1 MRKAALLDLLFEN
14 MEGLVEAAMVGGCP
28 GHSNHEI
35 AELRVFGLMRKKV
48 SRVATLDFKSK
59 LSYSGS

>member
-1 MRKAALLDLLFEN
+1 
-14 MEGLVEAAMVGGCP
+14 MVGGCS

-35 AELRVFGLMRKKV
+35 VELRVFGLMKKKKV